1 MMHGLEPDS
10 AHGEYALGLV
20 VVLLPWLVLAF
31 LMTH

>member
-1 MMHGLEPDS
+1 MTPGLGPDS
-10 AHGEYALGLV
+10 ALGEHALGLV